1 MEADGQQE
9 TCLAWML
16 GKGYA
21 NLDQSYLRDIKEL
34 IWCTYR
40 SSFEQ
45 IEGTS
50 FTSDAG
56 WGCMIRTGQMIV
68 AESLKRLQ
76 YPLNKIVGLFQD
88 VNAASLSLHKIAAL
102 GQELGKEIGQW
113 HTPSITALSLQY
125 GKYRDIS

>member
-1 MEADGQQE
+1 MAIMEADGQQE

-16 GKGYA
+16 GKGYP
-21 NLDQSYLRDIKEL
+21 NLDQTYIKDIKEL

-40 SSFEQ
+40 SGFEP

-50 FTSDAG
+50 FSSDSG

-68 AESLKRLQ
+68 AEALKKLQ
-76 YPLNKIVGLFQD
+76 YPLDRIVSLFQD

-102 GQELGKEIGQW
+102 GQELGKDIGQW

-125 GKYRDIS
+125 AKY